1 MAPGS
6 PRPARSDEPHAQTLR
21 EIRRALF
28 RLHKALVDA
37 ERANLERTTGPLTS
51 GLFLQALLQDPEL
64 AWLRPFSGLIVEIDE
79 ALAESASLTAE
90 AAAGFIHRVHTLVAA
105 ADEGSDVRSAS
116 RYGEASRRDADVL
129 LAHVELMA
137 LIAAALGH

>member
-1 MAPGS
+1 VQA
-6 PRPARSDEPHAQTLR
+6 LR
-21 EIRRALF
+21 EVRRALF

-37 ERANLERTTGPLTS
+37 ERASLERTRGSLTS

-79 ALAESASLTAE
+79 ALADSPTLTPT
-90 AAAGFIHRVHTLVAA
+90 AATGFIQRVQSLVAA
-105 ADEGSDVRSAS
+105 ADGTFDVRSAS

-129 LAHVELMA
+129 LAHVELMG
-137 LIAAALGH
+137 LVTAALEE

>member
-1 MAPGS
+1 M
-6 PRPARSDEPHAQTLR
+6 QTLR

-37 ERANLERTTGPLTS
+37 ERANLERNTGPLTS

-79 ALAESASLTAE
+79 ALADAASLTPG
-90 AAAGFIHRVHTLVAA
+90 AAIEYIVRVHSLVAA
-105 ADEGSDVRSAS
+105 ADGGSDVRSAS
-116 RYGEASRRDADVL
+116 RYGEASRRDANVL

-137 LIAAALGH
+137 LVATALGE